1 MYTDTTDS
9 VTIGFSTGERD
20 QGQLPP
26 LRSCYLLKLQ
36 ILIIWA
42 EEVSAPQIP
51 EHTPTNELM

>member
-1 MYTDTTDS
+1 MYKDITDS

-20 QGQLPP
+20 QGPQPP

-42 EEVSAPQIP
+42 EEISAPQIS